1 MTEFKIGDIVQ
12 SNFRYGRQATYCGKL
27 PNGQHIIHYDKNHIE
42 DSFYAP
48 VDDVCLVKSE
58 HNESHQ
64 VGRPS
69 KFGSDKELAQQIED
83 YFVFGVNNKKPTI
96 SGLCYY
102 LGFESRQSFYDYE
115 KNDEFS
121 YTIKRAR
128 LRIETLYEENLQGP
142 ACTGS
147 IFALK
152 NFGWVDTQ
160 SLDHTSNGKEMKG
173 FTLNVKPDTE

>member
-1 MTEFKIGDIVQ
+1 MTDDDLKEENEHKD
-12 SNFRYGRQATYCGKL
+12 S
-27 PNGQHIIHYDKNHIE
+27 DK
-42 DSFYAP
+42 S
-48 VDDVCLVKSE
+48 LG
-58 HNESHQ
+58 
-64 VGRPS
+64 VGRPAR
-69 KFGSDKELAQQIED
+69 FGNDAELVEQIDD
-83 YFVFGVNNKKPTI
+83 YFDFGANNKKPTI

-115 KNDEFS
+115 KIDEFS

-142 ACTGS
+142 SCTGS